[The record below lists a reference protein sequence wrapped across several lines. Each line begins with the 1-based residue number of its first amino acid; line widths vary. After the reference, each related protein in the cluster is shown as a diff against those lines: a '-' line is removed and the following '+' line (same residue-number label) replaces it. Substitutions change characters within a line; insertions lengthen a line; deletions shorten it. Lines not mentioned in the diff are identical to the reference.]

1 MKPVEAMTLGAVG
14 APRTWE
20 AELDLGYAFRAGRT
34 TLARRSSRGPLA
46 VQKPLYPESEAVCHT
61 ILLHPP
67 GAIAG
72 GDDLAIRIGLEPHAH
87 AVFAT
92 PGATKWYRSGGP
104 ASRQRIAIGI
114 ADNGVCEWLPQENI
128 YFESVRADNAIDVK
142 LGHGAVFCGW
152 DVMCLGRTASGERFA
167 RGSVQQRIAIA
178 SGGRPLFEEL
188 SRIEGG
194 SPILDSA
201 AGMAGYP
208 VCGSFLLAGTGI
220 DAGML
225 AGCREVGAGQDC
237 LHGVTRLPGAFVA
250 RFLGR
255 SAEQARDYF
264 SRIWEILRPAYANRQ
279 ARRLRIWST

>member
-1 MKPVEAMTLGAVG
+1 MKPVEATALRTQG

-34 TLARRSSRGPLA
+34 TLARRASRGPLA

-61 ILLHPP
+61 IVLHPP
-67 GAIAG
+67 GGIAG
-72 GDDLAIRIGLEPHAH
+72 GDKLALRIALEPQAH

-92 PGATKWYRSGGP
+92 PGATKWYRSGGL
-104 ASRQRIAIGI
+104 ASQQRVDIDV

-142 LGHGAVFCGW
+142 LGNGAVFCGW

-167 RGSVQQRIAIA
+167 RGSVRQRLAIHDA
-178 SGGRPLFEEL
+178 TGPVFAEY

-208 VCGSFLLAGTGI
+208 VCGSFFLAGANV
-220 DAGML
+220 DAPLL
-225 AGCREVGAGQDC
+225 AGCREVEAGTDC
-237 LHGVTRLPGAFVA
+237 QAGMTRLPRAFVA
-250 RFLGR
+250 RYLGR

-264 SRIWEILRPAYANRQ
+264 SRLWEILRPVYANRQ
-279 ARRLRIWST
+279 ARRLRIWAT

>member
-1 MKPVEAMTLGAVG
+1 MKPVEAVA
-14 APRTWE
+14 ARTWE
-20 AELDLGYAFRAGRT
+20 AALDLGYAFRAGRT

-46 VQKPLYPESEAVCHT
+46 VQKALYPESEAVCHT

-67 GAIAG
+67 GGIAG
-72 GDDLAIRIGLEPHAH
+72 GDDLAIRIALEPHAH

-104 ASRQRIAIGI
+104 ASRQRIDIGV
-114 ADNGVCEWLPQENI
+114 ADAAVCEWLPQENI
-128 YFESVRADNAIDVK
+128 YFDSVRADNAIDVK

-167 RGSVQQRIAIA
+167 HGSVRQRLAIA
-178 SGGRPLFEEL
+178 SGDRPLFGEW

-194 SPILDSA
+194 SPILGSA

-208 VCGSFLLAGTGI
+208 VCGSFLLAGTDV
-220 DAGML
+220 DAGMR
-225 AGCREVGAGQDC
+225 AGCREVAAGSDC
-237 LHGVTRLPGAFVA
+237 LHGVTALPGAFVA

-279 ARRLRIWST
+279 ARRLRIWAT

>member
-1 MKPVEAMTLGAVG
+1 MKPVEAV

-61 ILLHPP
+61 LLLHPP
-67 GAIAG
+67 GGIAG
-72 GDDLAIRIGLEPHAH
+72 GDNLAIRIALEPHAH

-104 ASRQRIAIGI
+104 VSRQRIDIGI

-128 YFESVRADNAIDVK
+128 FFESVHADNAVDVK
-142 LGHGAVFCGW
+142 LGRGAVFCGW

-167 RGSVQQRIAIA
+167 RGNVRQRIAV
-178 SGGRPLFEEL
+178 SCVGTPVFEEL

-194 SPILDSA
+194 SPILEAA
-201 AGMAGYP
+201 AGMAGFP
-208 VCGSFLLAGTGI
+208 VCGTFLLAGAALDG
-220 DAGML
+220 GML
-225 AGCREVGAGQDC
+225 PGCRGVEAGEGC

-250 RFLGR
+250 RYLGR

-264 SRIWEILRPAYANRQ
+264 SRLWEILRPAYANRQ
-279 ARRLRIWST
+279 ARRLRIWAT